1 MEILPALGLDVGK
14 RSISACLLREG
25 RKRDKTFSNDA
36 TGHACVVAWLTQ
48 HGADRVHA
56 CLEATGGYSEALAT
70 ALFDAGHQVSIVNPS
85 RIKAF
90 AKTELVRTKTDKVD
104 AALIA
109 RFCELHRPPAWAPPP
124 ENIRQIQALSRRL
137 DALVDMRTQEQGRLE
152 APGNVPDVKASIR
165 ESIKWL
171 DTKISKL
178 EQQLEDLIKK
188 DPDLRNKRELLLS
201 IKGIGE
207 RTADRILGEMPRLEE
222 FRNAKAVAA
231 YVGLS
236 PREWQSGTLRGRTRI
251 SKIGNSRLRRALY
264 WPAVVAMQK
273 NVSIRR
279 FAQRLL
285 ASGKPGMLVI
295 TAAMRKLIC
304 LAYAVVRSGRPYAA
318 PREA

>member
-1 MEILPALGLDVGK
+1 MENLPALGLDVGK

-36 TGHACVVAWLTQ
+36 AGHAAVVAWLRQ
-48 HGADRVHA
+48 HGAEHVHA

-70 ALFDAGHQVSIVNPS
+70 ALFDAGHHVSIVNPS

-109 RFCELHRPPAWAPPP
+109 RFCELHRPPAWTPPP
-124 ENIRQIQALSRRL
+124 QNIRKIQALSRRL
-137 DALVDMRTQEQGRLE
+137 DALIETRAQEAARLE
-152 APGNVPDVKASIR
+152 APGNVADVKASIR
-165 ESIKWL
+165 KSIKWL
-171 DTKISKL
+171 DAEISKL
-178 EQQLEDLIKK
+178 ERQLEDLIKK
-188 DPDLRNKRELLLS
+188 DPDLHNKRELLLS

-222 FRNAKAVAA
+222 FRSAKAVAA

-251 SKIGNSRLRRALY
+251 SKIGNGRLRKALY
-264 WPAVVAMQK
+264 FPAITAMRW
-273 NVSIRR
+273 NASIKC
-279 FAQRLL
+279 FANRLL
-285 ASGKPGMLVI
+285 AAGKPEMLVI
-295 TAAMRKLIC
+295 AAAMRKLIC
-304 LAYAVVRSGRPYAA
+304 LAYAVVRSGRPYVVPRAA
-318 PREA
+318 